1 MKVTEIRA
9 KSILN
14 RHRKRDDWFLD
25 DYSVN
30 PYGGCSFNCVYCYVR
45 GSKYGKG
52 NAGISVKINAPE
64 LLRKQLKRR
73 AEKREYG
80 IIALGSATE
89 PYMPIEEKYGL
100 TRKSLEIILE
110 FRFPVEVGTKSTLI
124 LRDLDLLKE
133 IDRNACLPEDLK
145 RKPGRGA
152 IVAFSFS
159 TLNAD
164 LARIF
169 EPGAPEPEE
178 RLETMKKCS
187 EAGLLAGAAFI
198 PVLPFLSD
206 SEEALDEMMR
216 RSRDYGACFVF
227 VGGLTLFGNR
237 PSDCRMTYFR
247 TLEQHFPELGPFYK
261 RLFLGSFAPRRSYQ
275 RELEE
280 KARELA
286 SKYGLQY
293 GLA

>member
-25 DYSVN
+25 DYSAN
-30 PYGGCSFNCVYCYVR
+30 PYSGCSFNCIYCYIR
-45 GSKYGKG
+45 GSKYGTDKQ
-52 NAGISVKINAPE
+52 GISVKVNGPE

-73 AEKREYG
+73 AEEGEYG

-89 PYMPIEEKYGL
+89 PYMPIEEKYRL
-100 TRKSLEIILE
+100 TRKFLEVILE
-110 FRFPVEVGTKSTLI
+110 FRFPVEVGTRSTLI
-124 LRDLDLLKE
+124 IRDLDLLKE
-133 IDRNACLPEDLK
+133 IDRNAVLPEDLK
-145 RKPGRGA
+145 VKPGRGA
-152 IVAFSFS
+152 IVIFSFS
-159 TLNAD
+159 TLDAD
-164 LARIF
+164 LAGIF

-178 RLETMKKCS
+178 RLETMKRCS

-216 RSRDYGACFVF
+216 KARDYGARFVF

-247 TLEQHFPELGPFYK
+247 TLERHFPELVLSYK
-261 RLFLGSFAPRRSYQ
+261 RLFLGSFAPPRSYQ
-275 RELEE
+275 RELE
-280 KARELA
+280 KRARELA
-286 SKYGLQY
+286 FKYGLQY